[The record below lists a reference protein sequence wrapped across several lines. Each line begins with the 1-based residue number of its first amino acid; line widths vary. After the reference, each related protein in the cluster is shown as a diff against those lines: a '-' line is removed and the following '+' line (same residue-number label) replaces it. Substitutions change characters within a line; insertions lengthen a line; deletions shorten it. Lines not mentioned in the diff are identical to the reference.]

1 MAPVGDNSQQ
11 WAPWWQP
18 REPGVAAKR
27 QEMDLAKEEE
37 EEVVAFAKR
46 QEQELAKRQDD
57 PVVVAKRQE

>member
-1 MAPVGDNSQQ
+1 MGDNSQQ

-18 REPGVAAKR
+18 REPVVAIAKR